1 LHILVYLSWKGEGFM
16 GDPTAVFE
24 VRDRPFWDAGS
35 NYGHKLKPERL
46 FLITAVSILGS
57 FQDLIA

>member
-1 LHILVYLSWKGEGFM
+1 M
-16 GDPTAVFE
+16 GDPTTVFK

-46 FLITAVSILGS
+46 FLIMAVSILGS